1 MTGPAVVVSTAS
13 PGVIPAPRRSMGS
26 ESVPARSPLRKS
38 EEAAMKQQPP
48 VGHLAARDSASTLS
62 DRDLQVLECLA
73 SGHST
78 AQIAAVLS
86 VSSNTART
94 KIRRIQGKL

>member
-1 MTGPAVVVSTAS
+1 
-13 PGVIPAPRRSMGS
+13 
-26 ESVPARSPLRKS
+26 
-38 EEAAMKQQPP
+38 MKQQPP
-48 VGHLAARDSASTLS
+48 VGHLAARDSAPTLS
-62 DRDLQVLECLA
+62 DRDLRVLECLA

-94 KIRRIQGKL
+94 KIRRIQGKLDVTDRAATVRTAEDLGILGIPRPRRHVD

>member
-1 MTGPAVVVSTAS
+1 MQ
-13 PGVIPAPRRSMGS
+13 
-26 ESVPARSPLRKS
+26 
-38 EEAAMKQQPP
+38 QQPP
-48 VGHLAARDSASTLS
+48 VGHLAARDPVPTFS

-78 AQIAAVLS
+78 AQIAAVLA

-94 KIRRIQGKL
+94 KIRRIQGKLDVTDRAATVRTAQDLGFLGIPRPRSHVD